1 MTITGNKSQ
10 TEGYKKT
17 YKPQGWTVID
27 HNLNRGANGAY
38 VYLLYKIGTSDL
50 PITDFYI
57 KSGSGNPESLT
68 HNGRTYY
75 LAPAEGSCVT
85 IPNKT
90 YFEAAKVRTS
100 LQPQNTSYLGWL
112 LRTLKTVQTINPNFV
127 FFVSFDVEEH
137 SCPPMFAIFGR
148 RKRCKWS
155 KNIWRL

>member
-17 YKPQGWTVID
+17 YKAQGWTVID

-38 VYLLYKIGTSDL
+38 VYLLYKVGTSDL

-75 LAPAEGSCVT
+75 LAPAEGSCDST
-85 IPNKT
+85 TAP
-90 YFEAAKVRTS
+90 AATTSTSTTPRTFS
-100 LQPQNTSYLGWL
+100 TTTA
-112 LRTLKTVQTINPNFV
+112 R
-127 FFVSFDVEEH
+127 
-137 SCPPMFAIFGR
+137 
-148 RKRCKWS
+148 
-155 KNIWRL
+155 